1 MNDRKPLVFFVSHG
15 RERPDSL
22 SAGRQPCDWSRRVTA
37 DWFVLG
43 SCLEIWLPPRPG
55 PSGFRF
61 PSPGSRGQT
70 SVETPPRG
78 GPSFVARGKTPPC
91 WKRWPTICSCRKP
104 KPPDACQTRSINGTP
119 SDPGTHARQIAHV
132 VVHCPTR
139 PPMTETHTFLIRL
152 RIPDA
157 VEPDEYAIRAYDDDR
172 LQDMTLAGPDEDEA
186 FDAEFDREDD
196 SFSGAVRSAMEDLTA
211 VFPEAEILSVDAEHL
226 ADLSVLHSQH
236 RAAVDAAHEARTPS
250 DHGSLQGRGRNDQ
263 SWPVQG
269 DPRWRISKWPDG
281 SCFIEGPE
289 ILPADDS
296 LTGVDWFHAATVE
309 VQAVTPRLDGYHDRR
324 VKRRM
329 EDLVYRAVFV
339 RPVTSCSTPRARS
352 GWWHE
357 RGNARPPSKRLQL
370 RCSRGSWDQIAE
382 AEARITL
389 AFDSG
394 ITEDEALL
402 LRDHPATLSSAA
414 DEPGTFAYKIVR
426 ILGKL
431 RAAFQPP
438 EASAK
443 PTLLYQTTAP
453 TYSEYAI

>member
-1 MNDRKPLVFFVSHG
+1 
-15 RERPDSL
+15 
-22 SAGRQPCDWSRRVTA
+22 
-37 DWFVLG
+37 
-43 SCLEIWLPPRPG
+43 
-55 PSGFRF
+55 
-61 PSPGSRGQT
+61 
-70 SVETPPRG
+70 
-78 GPSFVARGKTPPC
+78 
-91 WKRWPTICSCRKP
+91 
-104 KPPDACQTRSINGTP
+104 
-119 SDPGTHARQIAHV
+119 
-132 VVHCPTR
+132 
-139 PPMTETHTFLIRL
+139 MTETHTFLIRL

-172 LQDMTLAGPDEDEA
+172 LQDMSLAGPDEDEA

-226 ADLSVLHSQH
+226 ADLSALHSQH

-263 SWPVQG
+263 SWRVQG

-296 LTGVDWFHAATVE
+296 LTGVDWVHAATVE
-309 VQAVTPRLDGYHDRR
+309 VQAVTPRPDGYHDRR

-329 EDLVYRAVFV
+329 EDLEYRAVFEETSHKLLRPESEV
-339 RPVTSCSTPRARS
+339 RLVAMSEETLDL
-352 GWWHE
+352 
-357 RGNARPPSKRLQL
+357 LQSAFN
-370 RCSRGSWDQIAE
+370 CGVPEEAWDQIAE

-402 LRDHPATLSSAA
+402 LRDHPARLSSAA

-426 ILGKL
+426 ICGKL

-438 EASAK
+438 EAGAQ
-443 PTLLYQTTAP
+443 PTRLDQTTAP
-453 TYSEYAI
+453 TYSEDAIGRRTENLSPDQAL